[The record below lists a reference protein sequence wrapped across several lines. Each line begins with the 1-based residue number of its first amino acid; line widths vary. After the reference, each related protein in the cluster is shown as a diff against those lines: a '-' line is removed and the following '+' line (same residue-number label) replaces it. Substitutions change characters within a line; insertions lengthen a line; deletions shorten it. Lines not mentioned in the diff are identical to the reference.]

1 MVFFFCF
8 VSLSFISPATL
19 LCSLHSKLICTLLSW
34 DQAALQEKQPHTSWI
49 MGRFVKTEIEVL
61 FFWKWIKFHWTPYHS
76 LLHFYSKKNPHPPN
90 PLFYASSPPLD
101 HLWSRFSSCQIP
113 FPINTHPH
121 TPSPLSPK
129 PFLPLHFCLMMLC
142 VTRIIQ
148 HHPQARNQTH
158 THTHT
163 HQANKCRSC
172 WTRHV
177 NIKAKDRDK
186 CKALLHTGLPYPSW
200 NYYCVK
206 PVKHLFIVMSSFCC
220 EAIYIPLEN
229 EKCPCNKCLRG
240 QRSYFWMGQIEDM
253 VTEWVNSSQ

>member
-1 MVFFFCF
+1 
-8 VSLSFISPATL
+8 
-19 LCSLHSKLICTLLSW
+19 
-34 DQAALQEKQPHTSWI
+34 
-49 MGRFVKTEIEVL
+49 
-61 FFWKWIKFHWTPYHS
+61 
-76 LLHFYSKKNPHPPN
+76 
-90 PLFYASSPPLD
+90 
-101 HLWSRFSSCQIP
+101 
-113 FPINTHPH
+113 
-121 TPSPLSPK
+121 
-129 PFLPLHFCLMMLC
+129 MMLC

-240 QRSYFWMGQIEDM
+240 QRSYFWMGQIEDWVSEQFSIGALM
-253 VTEWVNSSQ
+253 AYNINSMHHYNKVCFRCIPISGNTHSFRWGCFLRKHVRHPLTNHLLSVTGYHMDFVQGSCRVKDH